1 MGSQG
6 RHINKKLRQARHL
19 FLARTQREM
28 AILQTL
34 IDSIPDEVW
43 FCDAQANLTLAN
55 KAAFDGLGLEHAE
68 EVYRAMREWLPKLE
82 IYTADGRPRAHE
94 DTPLLRS
101 LEGGILKD
109 VPELVRHPVNGK
121 MLHRLVSSAP
131 IVAEDGAIVGAIA
144 VVRDVTEQQHMEDA
158 RQRIEMLLNRTQSLT
173 KVGGWELDV
182 ATNQVIWTD
191 EVYRIYGV
199 ELNAYDPSD
208 VSRDMS
214 FYAPQ
219 AQSVLKRA
227 FQRALDHGQ
236 PYDLE
241 LAFNRA
247 DGQHIW
253 VRTVGIPETRGGQ
266 VLRISGNI
274 MDITERKR
282 AELDLE
288 AYKNIVSSTND
299 IISLVDKNYQYRV
312 VNDVYLKLHDK
323 AREEIVG
330 HHVIDL
336 LGRKVFDQ
344 VIKQYLDRC
353 FAGET
358 VRFTLWFDYPGQGRR
373 LLAVTYFPY
382 VENGR
387 ITGAIVNGKDI
398 TDFQLVQEQLEKAYN
413 ELSVREQIARLFLIA
428 DEDHVYG
435 EVIDLLLKVFG
446 CKWGFI
452 AYLNE
457 AGDLVCPSFSGDI
470 RERRPIP
477 EKSMVFPQSCW
488 AGSWGR
494 SLQEKRSMKANQGL
508 ALPDGHI
515 ALSNALAA
523 PIILED
529 ELIGQLMLANKDLG
543 FTDGDRVQLER
554 IATFI
559 APMLKQRLEKEKS
572 QKDLQDTAQQLERRN
587 IALSV
592 LLDNREREKKQ
603 LAADMV
609 ANVERLVLP
618 YFDEAG
624 KLRKLDDLKTLMEII
639 ERNIRESIQFLEK
652 PATRL
657 YRRLTSMEIQVA
669 DLIKAGKTSKEIAAR
684 LNISLRSVYFHR
696 NNIRRKLGIH
706 KRKTNLKSHL
716 LSFC

>member
-1 MGSQG
+1 MGSQN
-6 RHINKKLRQARHL
+6 RHINKKWREARQL
-19 FLARTQREM
+19 FLARTRRERT
-28 AILQTL
+28 ILQTL

-43 FCDAQANLTLAN
+43 FCDAEANLTLAN
-55 KAAFDGLGLEHAE
+55 KAAFEGLGLEHAE
-68 EVYRAMREWLPKLE
+68 DVYEAMGKWLPKLE
-82 IYTADGRPRAHE
+82 IYTADGRPRPHE
-94 DTPLLRS
+94 YAPLLRA
-101 LEGGILKD
+101 LEGKILRD
-109 VPELVRHPVNGK
+109 VHEVVRHPVNGK

-131 IVAEDGAIVGAIA
+131 IMADDGAIVGALA
-144 VVRDVTEQQHMEDA
+144 VVHDVTEQRHMEDA
-158 RQRIEMLLNRTQSLT
+158 RRRIEMLLNRTQSLT

-182 ATNQVIWTD
+182 ATGQVIWTD

-199 ELNAYDPSD
+199 EPDAYDPSD

-214 FYAPQ
+214 FFAPQ

-227 FQRALDHGQ
+227 FQRALDHGE

-241 LAFNRA
+241 LGFNRT
-247 DGQHIW
+247 DGRHIW

-282 AELDLE
+282 AELDLV

-323 AREEIVG
+323 TREQIIG

-336 LGRKVFDQ
+336 LGRKVFDE
-344 VIKQYLDRC
+344 VIKQNFDRC

-358 VRFTLWFDYPGQGRR
+358 VKFTLWFDYPGEGRR

-398 TDFQLVQEQLEKAYN
+398 TDLQLVQEQLEKAYN
-413 ELSVREQIARLFLIA
+413 DLSAREQIARLFLLA

-435 EVIDLLLKVFG
+435 EVTDLLLKVFG

-452 AYLNE
+452 AHLNE

-494 SLQEKRSMKANQGL
+494 SLQEKRSMKANQAL
-508 ALPDGHI
+508 ALPNGHI

-523 PIILED
+523 PILLED
-529 ELIGQLMLANKDLG
+529 ELIGQLLLANKDRG

-559 APMLKQRLEKEKS
+559 APILKERLEKEKY
-572 QKDLQDTAQQLERRN
+572 QKDLKDAAQQLERRN

-592 LLDNREREKKQ
+592 LLDNREREKKR
-603 LAADMV
+603 LADDLV
-609 ANVERLVLP
+609 ANVEQLVLP
-618 YFDEAG
+618 YFDEAR
-624 KLRKLDDLKTLMEII
+624 KSRKLDDLTTLVEII
-639 ERNIRESIQFLEK
+639 ERNIRESIRSLDK
-652 PATRL
+652 PAARL

-669 DLIKAGKTSKEIAAR
+669 DLIKSGKTSKEIAGA

-706 KRKTNLKSHL
+706 NRKANLKSHL
-716 LSFC
+716 ISFR